1 MTPALKSQPTFI
13 DNCTVSEIEMKL
25 ESHLQHV
32 AAPLPPP
39 GGEAAGAELRVA
51 QILGGAGQGDA
62 QVLQHLV
69 LHGGGRGLVA
79 RGVHRDR
86 AGDGQRTDRSG
97 P

>member
-1 MTPALKSQPTFI
+1 
-13 DNCTVSEIEMKL
+13 MKL

-39 GGEAAGAELRVA
+39 GGQAAGDDLCVAEILR
-51 QILGGAGQGDA
+51 GAGQGDT

-86 AGDGQRTDRSG
+86 AGDGQRADRSG